1 MSNKSGLIIDGQIFL
16 NADHIKKMSKY
27 DNDYGSHWIEVYISD
42 DKNSIT
48 YITFKNKIE
57 RDEAFDRI
65 IKEVFGDCF
74 EFHKNEK

>member
-1 MSNKSGLIIDGQIFL
+1 MVNKPGFIIDGRIFL
-16 NADHIKKMSKY
+16 NADHIVKMSKY
-27 DNDYGSHWIEVYISD
+27 DNDYDTHRIEIYTSNEKKSVTYIS
-42 DKNSIT
+42 
-48 YITFKNKIE
+48 FKDKIE